1 MTELPP
7 IGTALPVGTALPASV
22 RAEAGRGGLPRVVVS
37 TAAATA
43 EVYLQGAHVTA
54 WAPAGQADVIWMSE
68 KSAFAPGTPLRGGVP
83 VCFPWFG
90 PHPSGNAPLHGFARI
105 SEWTL
110 AEVTEQGDEV
120 VLVLTLS
127 DTDATRASVWP
138 HRFDAR
144 YTVTVGANLTLALE
158 VTNTGAEPITFAEAF
173 HTYLGVGDIREA
185 SITGL
190 EQAPYVDRLVSPE
203 WLEPTGA
210 RLTITA
216 ETDRVYAQPGTIA
229 VADGAGARTLTVT
242 AQGSANAV
250 VWNPWIAK
258 AAAMGDFGDDE
269 WTRMVCVET
278 CNVLDGAITLAPGA
292 RHAMVA
298 TVAVSATD

>member
-1 MTELPP
+1 MTGLLRSGAP
-7 IGTALPVGTALPASV
+7 LPASV
-22 RAEAGRGGLPRVVVS
+22 RAEAGKRGLPRVVVS
-37 TAAATA
+37 TATATA
-43 EVYLQGAHVTA
+43 EIYLQGAHVTA

-68 KSAFAPGTPLRGGVP
+68 KSAFAPGAPIRGGAP

-90 PHPSGNAPLHGFARI
+90 PLPWGNAPLHGFARV
-105 SEWTL
+105 SDWTL

-120 VLVLTLS
+120 ALVFTLS
-127 DTDATRASVWP
+127 DSEETRASAWP
-138 HRFDAR
+138 HPFDAR
-144 YTVTVGANLTLALE
+144 YTVTVGAGLTLALE

-173 HTYLGVGDIREA
+173 HTYLGVGDVRDV

-203 WLEPTGA
+203 WLEPTGEP
-210 RLTITA
+210 LTITA

-229 VADGAGARTLTVT
+229 VVDRAGARTLTIT

-269 WTRMVCVET
+269 WTQMVCIET
-278 CNVLDGAITLAPGA
+278 CNVLDAAVTLAPGE

-298 TVAVSATD
+298 TISVSATE

>member
-1 MTELPP
+1 MSAPP
-7 IGTALPVGTALPASV
+7 PVGALLPASV
-22 RAEAGRGGLPRVVVS
+22 RAESGRGGLARLVVS
-37 TAAATA
+37 TPAADA
-43 EVYLQGAHVTA
+43 EIYLQGAHVTA
-54 WAPAGQADVIWMSE
+54 WAPAGQADVIWMSDR
-68 KSAFAPGTPLRGGVP
+68 SAFAPGVPIRGGVP

-90 PHPSGNAPLHGFARI
+90 PHPSGSAPLHGFARI
-105 SEWTL
+105 SDWSL
-110 AEVTEQGDEV
+110 AEVTEDGDDV

-127 DTDATRASVWP
+127 DTDATRASAWP
-138 HRFDAR
+138 HRFRAR
-144 YTVTVGANLTLALE
+144 YRVTIGATLTVALE

-190 EQAPYVDRLVSPE
+190 EEAPYVDRLVSPE

-210 RLTITA
+210 SLTITA

-229 VADGAGARTLTVT
+229 VVDGTGARTLTVT

-250 VWNPWIAK
+250 IWNPWVAK

-269 WTRMVCVET
+269 WSEMVCVET
-278 CNVLDGAITLAPGA
+278 CNVAGDVVSLAPGA
-292 RHAMVA
+292 SHLMVA
-298 TVAVSATD
+298 TVSATSLH